1 MQQASMIPVQPAQGH
16 VIELITI
23 GELFDAPDLN
33 PFKLR
38 VMDALGIAGID
49 QLMKSVQRDLPRKPS
64 FKQIVLSLP
73 PEQITPD
80 TAAQAKSAIGRFCD
94 AQLEQ
99 NRLRYAQ
106 SMKVSKRQLAI
117 ALFILAFDVLLLL
130 WISTLTL
137 EGLPAILMGIF
148 AMLSVYAGALA
159 IWDAVESLFFARGPF
174 MQDDEVYQAI
184 RAMSVVVVAR

>member
-1 MQQASMIPVQPAQGH
+1 MQQASMTPVQPAQDH
-16 VIELITI
+16 LIELNKI

-49 QLMKSVQRDLPRKPS
+49 QLMKRVQRDLPRKPS

-73 PEQITPD
+73 PDQITPD
-80 TAAQAKSAIGRFCD
+80 TAAQAKTAIDRFCD

-174 MQDDEVYQAI
+174 MQDDEVYQTI